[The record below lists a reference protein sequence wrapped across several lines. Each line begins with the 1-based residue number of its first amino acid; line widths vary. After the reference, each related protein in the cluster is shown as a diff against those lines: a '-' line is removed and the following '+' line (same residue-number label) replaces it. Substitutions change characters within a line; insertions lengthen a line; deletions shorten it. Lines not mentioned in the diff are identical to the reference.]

1 MAEEVVSEQTLK
13 GTTDGESLKKIQQS
27 RDSGSDIVT
36 LVRRVFPD
44 LEKQLREEGVDLK
57 ERVRRI
63 KEFADSKTNDEI
75 LQQARNVYDG
85 LMTEVKDQLAYDL
98 ARACLDTERVKVA
111 GQKLFDNRLQAM
123 RESKDNKERM
133 EAVNRI
139 LSARFVPEISRSSV
153 LVEEALET
161 LLELRDKRRR
171 ITEEE
176 FYINELR
183 YSEALDWLEEPIR
196 NKAIINAVR
205 FLKQR
210 EPKIAK

>member
-27 RDSGSDIVT
+27 RGSGSDIVT

-44 LEKQLREEGVDLK
+44 LEKQLGEESVDLE

-85 LMTEVKDQLAYDL
+85 LMTEVKDQPAYDL
-98 ARACLDTERVKVA
+98 ARAYLDTERVKFA

-123 RESKDNKERM
+123 RESKDKKERM
-133 EAVNRI
+133 EAATRI
-139 LSARFVPEISRSSV
+139 LSKRFAPEISRSSA

-161 LLELRDKRRR
+161 LLESRDKRRR
-171 ITEEE
+171 LTEEE

-196 NKAIINAVR
+196 NKAIINAVS
-205 FLKQR
+205 FLKQ
-210 EPKIAK
+210 K